1 MSSLSGEDNMLTIRD
16 IMTEEVFTLSAQTPV
31 EDAAWALAERSI
43 SGAPV
48 RDAKG
53 RLVGTL
59 SRADLI
65 DPDHGAW
72 LDRAGLTADVMSPRL
87 LIAQDDQPA
96 MEAVRLMMREELQQ
110 IVVTNAEDEV
120 VGIVTPMDVMKAL
133 VRGELFQAEPR
144 AGMQVPEDIDAPW
157 ETAMTA

>member
-1 MSSLSGEDNMLTIRD
+1 MLTIRD
-16 IMTEEVFTLSAQTPV
+16 IMTEDVFTLSAQTPV
-31 EDAAWALAERSI
+31 EDAAWALAQRSI

-48 RDAKG
+48 RDARG

-59 SRADLI
+59 TRADLI
-65 DPDHGAW
+65 DPDRAARR
-72 LDRAGLTADVMSPRL
+72 DAAGLTRDIMSPRL

-110 IVVTNAEDEV
+110 IVVTNRKDEV

-133 VRGELFQAEPR
+133 VRGEAFQAEPR
-144 AGMQVPEDIDAPW
+144 VSADLESVDAPW
-157 ETAMTA
+157 ETAMSA

>member
-1 MSSLSGEDNMLTIRD
+1 MLTIRD
-16 IMTEEVFTLSAQTPV
+16 IMTDDVFTLSAQAPI
-31 EDAAWALAERSI
+31 EDAAWALAQRSI

-59 SRADLI
+59 TRADLI
-65 DPDHGAW
+65 DPE
-72 LDRAGLTADVMSPRL
+72 RATRREGLVTKDVMSSRV
-87 LIAQDDQPA
+87 LIAQADQPA

-110 IVVTNAEDEV
+110 IVVIDRQDQV
-120 VGIVTPMDVMKAL
+120 VGIVTPMDIMKAL
-133 VRGELFQAEPR
+133 VRGEAFQAEPR
-144 AGMQVPEDIDAPW
+144 VGMEEVDAIDNTPW

>member
-1 MSSLSGEDNMLTIRD
+1 MLTIRD
-16 IMTEEVFTLSAQTPV
+16 IMTDDVFTLSAQAPI
-31 EDAAWALAERSI
+31 EDAAWALAQRSI

-59 SRADLI
+59 TRADLI
-65 DPDHGAW
+65 DPE
-72 LDRAGLTADVMSPRL
+72 RAIRREGLVTKDVMSSRV
-87 LIAQDDQPA
+87 LIAQADQPA

-110 IVVTNAEDEV
+110 IVVIDRQDQV
-120 VGIVTPMDVMKAL
+120 IGIVTPMDIMKAL
-133 VRGELFQAEPR
+133 VRGEAFQAEPR
-144 AGMQVPEDIDAPW
+144 VGMEEVDAIDNTPW

>member
-1 MSSLSGEDNMLTIRD
+1 MLTIRD

-48 RDAKG
+48 RDARG
-53 RLVGTL
+53 RLVGTVT
-59 SRADLI
+59 RADLI

-72 LDRAGLTADVMSPRL
+72 LNRAELTRDIMSPRL

-96 MEAVRLMMREELQQ
+96 MAAVRLMMREELQQ
-110 IVVTNAEDEV
+110 IVVTNSDDEV

-133 VRGELFQAEPR
+133 VRGEIFQSEPR
-144 AGMQVPEDIDAPW
+144 TGVQAPEDINASW
-157 ETAMTA
+157 ETAMSA